1 MNINQMMKGDDIK
14 GKQINNKISIQL
26 NNENKNNN
34 KTKKTKLNVFLKSV
48 YQNEL
53 FEIKVNT
60 LSIKDEN
67 IDELKFNLGEVILNV
82 FSKLD
87 KDSKSEYYLSYYLN
101 YDDNKEDVWSEMF
114 NYLGEINIEKNKFN
128 DLNLKIPKN
137 KNLYLKLRQ
146 KITISRPE
154 IIEKNHDELSN
165 NLFNTIKLNEEI
177 KQEEEEDSKSNSRGN
192 ERTILEALI
201 TVAQFEK
208 IRLISDYSISENYA
222 AKNIVKVPKKTLDKY
237 KKAIEEGRMYQ
248 FNFIKNYECKMNV
261 LYTYIEERKKLDEN
275 LE

>member
-1 MNINQMMKGDDIK
+1 MNINQIMKGDDIK

-34 KTKKTKLNVFLKSV
+34 KIKKTMLNVFLKKI

-67 IDELKFNLGEVILNV
+67 IDELKFNLGEVILKV
-82 FSKLD
+82 FSKFD
-87 KDSKSEYYLSYYLN
+87 KNFKSKYYLSYYLN

-114 NYLGEINIEKNKFN
+114 NYLGEINIEKNPFN

-146 KITISRPE
+146 KIKISRPE

-177 KQEEEEDSKSNSRGN
+177 KEEDEDSKNNSRGN

-248 FNFIKNYECKMNV
+248 FNFVKNYECKMNV
-261 LYTYIEERKKLDEN
+261 LYKYIEERKKLDEN

>member
-1 MNINQMMKGDDIK
+1 MNINQIMKGDDIK

-34 KTKKTKLNVFLKSV
+34 KIKKTMLNVFLKKI

-67 IDELKFNLGEVILNV
+67 IDELKFNLGEVILKV
-82 FSKLD
+82 FSKFD
-87 KDSKSEYYLSYYLN
+87 KNFKSKYYLSYYLN

-114 NYLGEINIEKNKFN
+114 NYLGEINIEKNPFN

-146 KITISRPE
+146 KIKILRPE

-177 KQEEEEDSKSNSRGN
+177 KEEDEDSKNNSRGN

-248 FNFIKNYECKMNV
+248 FNFVKNYECKMNV
-261 LYTYIEERKKLDEN
+261 LYKYIEERKKLDEN

>member
-1 MNINQMMKGDDIK
+1 MNINQIMKGDDIK

-34 KTKKTKLNVFLKSV
+34 KIKKTMLNVFLKRV

-67 IDELKFNLGEVILNV
+67 IDELKFNLGEVILKV
-82 FSKLD
+82 FSKFD
-87 KDSKSEYYLSYYLN
+87 KDFKSKYYLSYYLN

-114 NYLGEINIEKNKFN
+114 NYLGEINIEKNPFN

-146 KITISRPE
+146 KIKISRPE

-177 KQEEEEDSKSNSRGN
+177 KEEDEDTKNNSRGN

-248 FNFIKNYECKMNV
+248 FNFVKNYECKMNV
-261 LYTYIEERKKLDEN
+261 LYKYIEERKKLDEN

>member
-1 MNINQMMKGDDIK
+1 MNINQIMKGDDIK

-34 KTKKTKLNVFLKSV
+34 KIKKTMLNVFLKKI

-67 IDELKFNLGEVILNV
+67 IDELKFNLGEVILKV
-82 FSKLD
+82 FSKFD
-87 KDSKSEYYLSYYLN
+87 KDFKSKYYLSYYLN

-114 NYLGEINIEKNKFN
+114 NYLGEINIEKNPFN

-146 KITISRPE
+146 KIKISRPE

-177 KQEEEEDSKSNSRGN
+177 KEEDEDSKNNSRGN

-248 FNFIKNYECKMNV
+248 FNFVKNYECKTNV
-261 LYTYIEERKKLDEN
+261 LYKYIEERKKLDEN

>member
-1 MNINQMMKGDDIK
+1 MNINQIMKGDDIK

-34 KTKKTKLNVFLKSV
+34 KIKKTMLNVFLKKI

-67 IDELKFNLGEVILNV
+67 IDELKFNLGEVILKV
-82 FSKLD
+82 FSKFD
-87 KDSKSEYYLSYYLN
+87 KDFKSKYYLSYYLN

-114 NYLGEINIEKNKFN
+114 NYLGEINIEKNPFN

-146 KITISRPE
+146 KIKISRPE

-177 KQEEEEDSKSNSRGN
+177 KEEDEDSKNNSRGN

-201 TVAQFEK
+201 TVTQFEK
-208 IRLISDYSISENYA
+208 IRLISNYSIIENYA

-261 LYTYIEERKKLDEN
+261 LYKYIEERKKLDEN

>member
-1 MNINQMMKGDDIK
+1 MNINQIMKGDDIK

-34 KTKKTKLNVFLKSV
+34 KIKKTMLNVFLKRV

-67 IDELKFNLGEVILNV
+67 IDELKFNLGEVVLKV
-82 FSKLD
+82 FSKFD
-87 KDSKSEYYLSYYLN
+87 KDFKSKYYLSYYLN

-114 NYLGEINIEKNKFN
+114 NYLGEINIEKNPFN

-146 KITISRPE
+146 KIKISRPE

-177 KQEEEEDSKSNSRGN
+177 KEEDEDSKNNSRGN

-201 TVAQFEK
+201 AVTQFEK
-208 IRLISDYSISENYA
+208 IRLISNYSIIENYA

-248 FNFIKNYECKMNV
+248 FNFVKNYECKMNV
-261 LYTYIEERKKLDEN
+261 LYKYIEERKKLDEN

>member
-1 MNINQMMKGDDIK
+1 MNINQIMKGDDIK

-34 KTKKTKLNVFLKSV
+34 KIKKTMLNVFLKKI

-67 IDELKFNLGEVILNV
+67 IDELKFNLGEVILKV
-82 FSKLD
+82 FSKFD
-87 KDSKSEYYLSYYLN
+87 KDFKSKYYLSYYLN

-114 NYLGEINIEKNKFN
+114 NYLGEINIEKNPFN

-146 KITISRPE
+146 KIKISRPE

-177 KQEEEEDSKSNSRGN
+177 KEEDEDSKNNSRAN

-201 TVAQFEK
+201 TVTQFEK
-208 IRLISDYSISENYA
+208 IRLISNYSIIENYA

-248 FNFIKNYECKMNV
+248 FNFVKNYECKMNV
-261 LYTYIEERKKLDEN
+261 LYKYIEERKKLDEN

>member
-1 MNINQMMKGDDIK
+1 MNINQIMKGDDIK

-34 KTKKTKLNVFLKSV
+34 KIKKTMLNVFLKRV

-67 IDELKFNLGEVILNV
+67 IDELKFNLGEVILKV
-82 FSKLD
+82 FSKFD
-87 KDSKSEYYLSYYLN
+87 KNFKSKYYLSYYLN

-114 NYLGEINIEKNKFN
+114 NYLGEINIEKNPFN

-146 KITISRPE
+146 KIKISRPE

-177 KQEEEEDSKSNSRGN
+177 KEEDEDSKNNYRAN

-201 TVAQFEK
+201 TVTQFEK
-208 IRLISDYSISENYA
+208 IRLISNYSIIENYA

-248 FNFIKNYECKMNV
+248 FNFVKNYECKMNV
-261 LYTYIEERKKLDEN
+261 LYKYIEERKKLDEN

>member
-1 MNINQMMKGDDIK
+1 MNINQIMKGDDIK

-34 KTKKTKLNVFLKSV
+34 KIKKTMLNVFLKKI

-67 IDELKFNLGEVILNV
+67 IDELKFNLGEVILKV
-82 FSKLD
+82 FSKFD
-87 KDSKSEYYLSYYLN
+87 KDFKSKYYLSYYLN

-114 NYLGEINIEKNKFN
+114 NYLGEINIEKNPFN

-146 KITISRPE
+146 KIKISRPE

-165 NLFNTIKLNEEI
+165 NLFNTVKLNEEI
-177 KQEEEEDSKSNSRGN
+177 KEEDEDSKNNSRGN

-248 FNFIKNYECKMNV
+248 FNFVKNYECKMNV
-261 LYTYIEERKKLDEN
+261 LYKYIEERKKLDEN

>member
-1 MNINQMMKGDDIK
+1 MNINQIMKGDDIK

-34 KTKKTKLNVFLKSV
+34 KIKKTMLNVFLKKI

-67 IDELKFNLGEVILNV
+67 IDGLKFNLGEVILKV
-82 FSKLD
+82 FSKFD
-87 KDSKSEYYLSYYLN
+87 KDFKSKYYLSYYLN

-114 NYLGEINIEKNKFN
+114 NYLGEINIEKNPFN

-146 KITISRPE
+146 KIKISRPE

-177 KQEEEEDSKSNSRGN
+177 KEEDEDSKNNSRGN

-248 FNFIKNYECKMNV
+248 FNFVKNYECKMNV
-261 LYTYIEERKKLDEN
+261 LYKYIEERKKLDEN

>member
-1 MNINQMMKGDDIK
+1 MNINQIMKGDDIK

-34 KTKKTKLNVFLKSV
+34 KIKKTMLNVFLKKI

-67 IDELKFNLGEVILNV
+67 IDELKFNLGEVILKV
-82 FSKLD
+82 FSKFD
-87 KDSKSEYYLSYYLN
+87 KDFKSKYYLSYYLN

-114 NYLGEINIEKNKFN
+114 NYLGEINIEKNPFN

-146 KITISRPE
+146 KIKISRPE

-177 KQEEEEDSKSNSRGN
+177 KEEDEDSKNNSRGN

-201 TVAQFEK
+201 TVTQFEK
-208 IRLISDYSISENYA
+208 IRLISNYSIIENYA
-222 AKNIVKVPKKTLDKY
+222 AKNIVKVPKKTVDKY

-248 FNFIKNYECKMNV
+248 FNFVKNYECKTNV
-261 LYTYIEERKKLDEN
+261 LYKYIEERKKLDEN

>member
-1 MNINQMMKGDDIK
+1 MNINQIMKGDDIK

-34 KTKKTKLNVFLKSV
+34 KIKKTMLNVFLKKI

-67 IDELKFNLGEVILNV
+67 IDELKFNLGEVILKV
-82 FSKLD
+82 FSKFD
-87 KDSKSEYYLSYYLN
+87 KDFKSKYYLSYYLN

-114 NYLGEINIEKNKFN
+114 NYLGEINIEKNPFN

-146 KITISRPE
+146 KIKISRPE

-177 KQEEEEDSKSNSRGN
+177 KEEDEDSKNNSRAN

-201 TVAQFEK
+201 TVTQFEK
-208 IRLISDYSISENYA
+208 IRLISNYSISENYA
-222 AKNIVKVPKKTLDKY
+222 AKHIVKVPKKTLDKY

-248 FNFIKNYECKMNV
+248 FNFVKNYECKMNV
-261 LYTYIEERKKLDEN
+261 LYKYIEERKKLDEN

>member
-1 MNINQMMKGDDIK
+1 MNINQIMKGDDIK

-34 KTKKTKLNVFLKSV
+34 KIKKTMLNVFLKSV
-48 YQNEL
+48 YKNEL
-53 FEIKVNT
+53 LEIKVNT

-67 IDELKFNLGEVILNV
+67 IDELKFNLGEVILKV
-82 FSKLD
+82 FSKFD
-87 KDSKSEYYLSYYLN
+87 KDFKSKYYLSYYLN

-114 NYLGEINIEKNKFN
+114 NYLGEINIEKNPFN

-146 KITISRPE
+146 KIKISRPE

-177 KQEEEEDSKSNSRGN
+177 KEEDEDSKNNSRGN

-248 FNFIKNYECKMNV
+248 FNFVKNYECKMNV
-261 LYTYIEERKKLDEN
+261 LYKYIEERKKLDEN

>member
-1 MNINQMMKGDDIK
+1 MNINQIMKGDDIK

-26 NNENKNNN
+26 SNENKNNN
-34 KTKKTKLNVFLKSV
+34 KIKKTMLNVFLKSV
-48 YQNEL
+48 YKNEL

-67 IDELKFNLGEVILNV
+67 IDELKFNLGEVILKV
-82 FSKLD
+82 FSKFD
-87 KDSKSEYYLSYYLN
+87 KDFKSKYYLSYYLN

-114 NYLGEINIEKNKFN
+114 NYLGEINIEKNPFN

-146 KITISRPE
+146 KIKISRPE

-177 KQEEEEDSKSNSRGN
+177 KEEDEDSKNNSRGN

-248 FNFIKNYECKMNV
+248 FNFVKNYECKMNV
-261 LYTYIEERKKLDEN
+261 LYKYIEERKKLDEN

>member
-1 MNINQMMKGDDIK
+1 MNINQIMKGDDIK

-34 KTKKTKLNVFLKSV
+34 KIKKTMLNVFLKSV
-48 YQNEL
+48 YKNEL

-67 IDELKFNLGEVILNV
+67 IDELKFNLGEVILKV
-82 FSKLD
+82 FSKFD
-87 KDSKSEYYLSYYLN
+87 KDFKSKYYLSYYLN

-114 NYLGEINIEKNKFN
+114 NYLGEINIEKNPFN

-146 KITISRPE
+146 KIKISRPE

-177 KQEEEEDSKSNSRGN
+177 KEEDEDSKNNSRGN

-201 TVAQFEK
+201 TVTQFEK
-208 IRLISDYSISENYA
+208 IRLISNYSIIENYA

-248 FNFIKNYECKMNV
+248 FNFVKNYECKMNV
-261 LYTYIEERKKLDEN
+261 LYKYIEERKKLDEN

>member
-1 MNINQMMKGDDIK
+1 MNINQIMKGDDIK

-34 KTKKTKLNVFLKSV
+34 KIKKTMLNVFLKKI

-67 IDELKFNLGEVILNV
+67 IDELKFNLGEVILKV
-82 FSKLD
+82 FSKFD
-87 KDSKSEYYLSYYLN
+87 KDFKSKYYLSYYLN
-101 YDDNKEDVWSEMF
+101 YDDNKEDVWYEMF
-114 NYLGEINIEKNKFN
+114 NYLGEIKIEKNPFN

-177 KQEEEEDSKSNSRGN
+177 KEEDEDSKNNSRGN

-201 TVAQFEK
+201 TVTQFEK
-208 IRLISDYSISENYA
+208 IRLISNYSIIENYA

-248 FNFIKNYECKMNV
+248 FNFVKNYECKMNV
-261 LYTYIEERKKLDEN
+261 LYKYIEERKKLDEN

>member
-1 MNINQMMKGDDIK
+1 MNINQIMKGDDIK

-34 KTKKTKLNVFLKSV
+34 KIKKTMLNVFLKKI

-67 IDELKFNLGEVILNV
+67 IDELKFNLGEVILKV
-82 FSKLD
+82 FSKFD
-87 KDSKSEYYLSYYLN
+87 KDFKSKYYLSYYLN

-114 NYLGEINIEKNKFN
+114 NYLGEINIEKNPFN

-146 KITISRPE
+146 KIKISRPE

-177 KQEEEEDSKSNSRGN
+177 KEEDEDSKNNSRGN

-201 TVAQFEK
+201 TVTQFEK
-208 IRLISDYSISENYA
+208 IRLISNYSISENYA
-222 AKNIVKVPKKTLDKY
+222 AKHIVKVPKKTLDKY

-248 FNFIKNYECKMNV
+248 FNFVKNYECKMNV
-261 LYTYIEERKKLDEN
+261 LYKYIEERKKLDEN

>member
-1 MNINQMMKGDDIK
+1 MNINQIMKGDDIK

-34 KTKKTKLNVFLKSV
+34 KIKKTMLNVFLKRV

-67 IDELKFNLGEVILNV
+67 IDELKFNLGEVILKV
-82 FSKLD
+82 FSKFD
-87 KDSKSEYYLSYYLN
+87 KDFKSKYYLSYYLN

-114 NYLGEINIEKNKFN
+114 NYLGEINIEKNPFN

-146 KITISRPE
+146 KIKISRPE

-177 KQEEEEDSKSNSRGN
+177 KEEDEDSKNNSRAN

-201 TVAQFEK
+201 TVTQFEK
-208 IRLISDYSISENYA
+208 IRLISNYSIIENYA

-248 FNFIKNYECKMNV
+248 FNFVKNYECKMNV
-261 LYTYIEERKKLDEN
+261 LYKYIEERKKLDEN

>member
-1 MNINQMMKGDDIK
+1 MNINQIMKGDDIK

-34 KTKKTKLNVFLKSV
+34 KIKKTMLNVFLKKI

-67 IDELKFNLGEVILNV
+67 IDELKFNLGEVILKV
-82 FSKLD
+82 FSKFD
-87 KDSKSEYYLSYYLN
+87 KDFKSKYYLSYYLN

-114 NYLGEINIEKNKFN
+114 NYLGEINIEKNPFN

-146 KITISRPE
+146 KIKISRPE

-177 KQEEEEDSKSNSRGN
+177 KEEDEDSKNNSRGN

-201 TVAQFEK
+201 TVTQFEK
-208 IRLISDYSISENYA
+208 IRLISNYSIIENYA

-248 FNFIKNYECKMNV
+248 FNFVKNYECKMNV
-261 LYTYIEERKKLDEN
+261 LYKYIEERKKLDEN

>member
-1 MNINQMMKGDDIK
+1 
-14 GKQINNKISIQL
+14 
-26 NNENKNNN
+26 
-34 KTKKTKLNVFLKSV
+34 
-48 YQNEL
+48 
-53 FEIKVNT
+53 
-60 LSIKDEN
+60 
-67 IDELKFNLGEVILNV
+67 
-82 FSKLD
+82 
-87 KDSKSEYYLSYYLN
+87 
-101 YDDNKEDVWSEMF
+101 MF
-114 NYLGEINIEKNKFN
+114 NYLGEINIEKNPFN

-146 KITISRPE
+146 KIKISRPE

-177 KQEEEEDSKSNSRGN
+177 KEEDEDSKNNSRGN

-201 TVAQFEK
+201 TVTQFEK
-208 IRLISDYSISENYA
+208 IRLISNFSIIENYA

-248 FNFIKNYECKMNV
+248 FNFVKKYECKMSV
-261 LYTYIEERKKLDEN
+261 LYKYIEERKKLDEN

>member
-1 MNINQMMKGDDIK
+1 MNINKMMKGHDIK
-14 GKQINNKISIQL
+14 GKQINNNISIQL

-67 IDELKFNLGEVILNV
+67 IDELKFNLGEVILKV
-82 FSKLD
+82 FSKFD
-87 KDSKSEYYLSYYLN
+87 KDFKSKYYLSYYLN
-101 YDDNKEDVWSEMF
+101 YDGNKEDVWSEMF
-114 NYLGEINIEKNKFN
+114 NYLGEINIEKNPFN

-177 KQEEEEDSKSNSRGN
+177 KEEDEDSKNNSRGN

-201 TVAQFEK
+201 TVTQFEK
-208 IRLISDYSISENYA
+208 IRLISNYSIIENYA

-248 FNFIKNYECKMNV
+248 FNFVKNYECKMNV
-261 LYTYIEERKKLDEN
+261 LYKYIEERKKLDEN

>member
-34 KTKKTKLNVFLKSV
+34 KIKKTMLNVFLKSV
-48 YQNEL
+48 YKNEL

-67 IDELKFNLGEVILNV
+67 IDELKFNLGEVILKV
-82 FSKLD
+82 FSKFD
-87 KDSKSEYYLSYYLN
+87 KDFKSKYYLSYYLN

-114 NYLGEINIEKNKFN
+114 NYLGEINIAKNPFN

-146 KITISRPE
+146 KIKISRPE

-177 KQEEEEDSKSNSRGN
+177 KEEEDEDSKNNYRGN

-201 TVAQFEK
+201 TVTQFEK
-208 IRLISDYSISENYA
+208 IRLISNYSIIENYA

-248 FNFIKNYECKMNV
+248 FNFVKNYECKMNV
-261 LYTYIEERKKLDEN
+261 LYKYIEERKKLDEN

>member
-1 MNINQMMKGDDIK
+1 MNINQIMKGDDIK

-34 KTKKTKLNVFLKSV
+34 KIKKTMLNVFLKSV
-48 YQNEL
+48 YKNEL

-67 IDELKFNLGEVILNV
+67 IDELKFNLGEVILKV
-82 FSKLD
+82 FSKFD
-87 KDSKSEYYLSYYLN
+87 KDFKSKYYLSYYLN

-114 NYLGEINIEKNKFN
+114 NYLGEINIEKNPFN

-146 KITISRPE
+146 KIKISRPE

-177 KQEEEEDSKSNSRGN
+177 KEEDEDSKNNSRGN

-201 TVAQFEK
+201 TVTQFEK
-208 IRLISDYSISENYA
+208 IRLISNYSIIENYA

-248 FNFIKNYECKMNV
+248 FNFVKNYECKMNV

>member
-1 MNINQMMKGDDIK
+1 MNINQIMKGDDIK

-34 KTKKTKLNVFLKSV
+34 KIKKTMLNVFLKSV
-48 YQNEL
+48 YKNEL

-67 IDELKFNLGEVILNV
+67 IDELKFNLGEVILKV
-82 FSKLD
+82 FSKFD
-87 KDSKSEYYLSYYLN
+87 KDFKSKYYLSYYLN

-114 NYLGEINIEKNKFN
+114 NYLGEINIEKNPFN

-146 KITISRPE
+146 KIKISRPE

-177 KQEEEEDSKSNSRGN
+177 KEEDEDSKNNSRGN

-201 TVAQFEK
+201 TVTQFEK
-208 IRLISDYSISENYA
+208 IRLISNFSIIENYA

-248 FNFIKNYECKMNV
+248 FNFVKNYECKMNV
-261 LYTYIEERKKLDEN
+261 LYKYIEERKKLDEN

>member
-1 MNINQMMKGDDIK
+1 MNINQIMKGDDIK

-34 KTKKTKLNVFLKSV
+34 KIKKTMLNVFLKKI

-67 IDELKFNLGEVILNV
+67 IDELKFNLGEVILKV
-82 FSKLD
+82 FSKFD
-87 KDSKSEYYLSYYLN
+87 KDFKSKYYLSYYLN

-114 NYLGEINIEKNKFN
+114 NYLGEINIEKNPFN

-146 KITISRPE
+146 KIKISRPE

-177 KQEEEEDSKSNSRGN
+177 KEEDEDSKNNSRGN

-248 FNFIKNYECKMNV
+248 FNFVKNYECKMNV
-261 LYTYIEERKKLDEN
+261 LYKYIEERKKLDEN

>member
-1 MNINQMMKGDDIK
+1 MNINQIMKGDDIK

-34 KTKKTKLNVFLKSV
+34 KIKKTMLNVFLKKI

-67 IDELKFNLGEVILNV
+67 IDELKFNLGEVILKV
-82 FSKLD
+82 FSKFD
-87 KDSKSEYYLSYYLN
+87 KDFKSKYYLSYYLN

-114 NYLGEINIEKNKFN
+114 NYLGEINIEKNPFN
-128 DLNLKIPKN
+128 DLNLKIQKN

-146 KITISRPE
+146 KIKISRPE

-177 KQEEEEDSKSNSRGN
+177 KEEDEDSKNNSRGN

-201 TVAQFEK
+201 TVTQFEK
-208 IRLISDYSISENYA
+208 IRLISNYSIIENYA

-248 FNFIKNYECKMNV
+248 FNFVKNYECKMNV
-261 LYTYIEERKKLDEN
+261 LYKYIEERKKLDEN

>member
-1 MNINQMMKGDDIK
+1 MNINQIMKGDDIK

-26 NNENKNNN
+26 NTEKKNNN
-34 KTKKTKLNVFLKSV
+34 KIKKTMLNVFLKSV
-48 YQNEL
+48 YKNEL

-67 IDELKFNLGEVILNV
+67 IDELKFNLGEVILKV
-82 FSKLD
+82 FSKFD
-87 KDSKSEYYLSYYLN
+87 KDFKSKYYLSYYLN

-128 DLNLKIPKN
+128 ELNLKIPKN

>member
-1 MNINQMMKGDDIK
+1 MNINQIMKGDDIK

-34 KTKKTKLNVFLKSV
+34 KIKKTMLNVFLKKI

-67 IDELKFNLGEVILNV
+67 IDELKFNLGEVILKV
-82 FSKLD
+82 FSKFD
-87 KDSKSEYYLSYYLN
+87 KDFKSKYYLSYYLN

-114 NYLGEINIEKNKFN
+114 NYLGEINIEKNPFN

-146 KITISRPE
+146 KIKISRPE

-177 KQEEEEDSKSNSRGN
+177 KEEDEDSKNNSRAN

-248 FNFIKNYECKMNV
+248 FNFVKNYECKMNV
-261 LYTYIEERKKLDEN
+261 LYKYIEERKKLDEN